1 MLQWF
6 SGVSCPGISVVA
18 LGRPA
23 VLLRQAAQANGSSA
37 EAFRVG
43 KKHLQS
49 EWGSYSGLAVSALL
63 LGLWALEKAP
73 CPISRFS

>member
-1 MLQWF
+1 M
-6 SGVSCPGISVVA
+6 
-18 LGRPA
+18 
-23 VLLRQAAQANGSSA
+23 VLRSLLPRDFRHGPRKTSNLVKTRAQANGSSA

-49 EWGSYSGLAVSALL
+49 ERGSYSGLAVSALL
-63 LGLWALEKAP
+63 LGLRALEKAL